1 MRETRQPTTRK
12 GVETMFLVPA
22 LILGVMML
30 FLFTTAT
37 PVTANG
43 RISRTDEA
51 IEIVRGRLARGEID
65 VAEYN
70 RLVTGLT
77 RPA

>member
-1 MRETRQPTTRK
+1 
-12 GVETMFLVPA
+12 MFLVPTLLLAIA
-22 LILGVMML
+22 LLL
-30 FLFTTAT
+30 LAT
-37 PVTANG
+37 RAKPAPADG
-43 RISRTDEA
+43 RVSRLDEA

-77 RPA
+77 RPE